1 MAKEAELKKTNLTP
15 VELARQRGQSLD
27 WIYRQIRVGK
37 IRATRQGNRW
47 VIPMPVSSDRG
58 VALDAKG

>member
-1 MAKEAELKKTNLTP
+1 MKKTNITP
-15 VELARQRGQSLD
+15 VELARQRGQTLD

-47 VIPMPVSSDRG
+47 VIPMPVSSERS
-58 VALDAKG
+58 VAFDAKSQG